1 MMGLITSTEVGGEAV
16 SHVVIHCIMSRANA
30 RELPRLGC
38 SHS

>member
-1 MMGLITSTEVGGEAV
+1 MMGLITSEVSGEAV
-16 SHVVIHCIMSRANA
+16 SHGVIHCIMSRANA